1 MPLQM
6 TFPILLGAIPI
17 FITLGIFIIIALSH
31 IRRYYNYKKEN
42 GYIDNEEYILEETSW
57 LGKPLN
63 KKIIKLCSYKDY
75 VAHTSNRVDNFMDYL
90 YYKNLKN
97 NNYYY
102 IDIYNIHNGTKKLT
116 RINNIEKFILE
127 GEKD

>member
-1 MPLQM
+1 MVSSQ
-6 TFPILLGAIPI
+6 TFSILIGAIPI
-17 FITLGIFIIIALSH
+17 FTVLGIFIIMALSNVKK
-31 IRRYYNYKKEN
+31 YYDYKKEN
-42 GYIDNEEYILEETSW
+42 GYIVNEEYILEETTW

-75 VAHTSNRVDNFMDYL
+75 VAHTSNRVDDFMHYL
-90 YYKNLKN
+90 YYKDLKN
-97 NNYYY
+97 NNYYC
-102 IDIYNIHNGTKKLT
+102 IDIYNIHDGTKKLT

>member
-31 IRRYYNYKKEN
+31 IRGYYNYKKEN
-42 GYIDNEEYILEETSW
+42 DYIDNEEYILEETTW

-75 VAHTSNRVDNFMDYL
+75 VAHTSNRVDDFMRHL
-90 YYKNLKN
+90 YYKDLKN
-97 NNYYY
+97 NNYYC
-102 IDIYNIHNGTKKLT
+102 IDIYNIYDGTKKLI

-127 GEKD
+127 GEED

>member
-1 MPLQM
+1 MVASQ
-6 TFPILLGAIPI
+6 TVPILVGAIPI
-17 FITLGIFIIIALSH
+17 FTVLGIFIIMALNN
-31 IRRYYNYKKEN
+31 IKKYYDYKKEN
-42 GYIDNEEYILEETSW
+42 GYIVNEEYILEETSW

-75 VAHTSNRVDNFMDYL
+75 VAHTSHKVDNFLFYL
-90 YYKNLKN
+90 FYKNLKN
-97 NNYYY
+97 GKYYY
-102 IDIYNIHNGTKKLT
+102 IDIYKIEEGITKLT